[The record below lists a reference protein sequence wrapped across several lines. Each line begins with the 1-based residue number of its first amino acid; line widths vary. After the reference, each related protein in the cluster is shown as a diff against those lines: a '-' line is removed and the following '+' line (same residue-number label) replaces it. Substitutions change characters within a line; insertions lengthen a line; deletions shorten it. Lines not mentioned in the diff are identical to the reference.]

1 MRIPEDERCESRF
14 LQEQETNRLMKKH
27 NTIEGFKF
35 KKGEVYM
42 LHTDNPDCPNDSSLW
57 ALISES
63 DEDALRI
70 ESCSTNLRTFTLWK
84 PLPTEYKY
92 CRLTTRVEL
101 REFIS
106 NYAYYEAL
114 QSCR

>member
-1 MRIPEDERCESRF
+1 
-14 LQEQETNRLMKKH
+14 MKKH

-35 KKGEVYM
+35 RKGEVYM
-42 LHTDNPDCPNDSSLW
+42 LHTDNPDCPSDSSLW

-63 DEDALRI
+63 DEEALRI
-70 ESCSTNLRTFTLWK
+70 ESSSTNLRTFTLWK

-92 CRLTTRVEL
+92 CRLTTREEL
-101 REFIS
+101 HEFIS

-114 QSCR
+114 QSRR

>member
-1 MRIPEDERCESRF
+1 
-14 LQEQETNRLMKKH
+14 MKKH

-35 KKGEVYM
+35 RKGEVYM

-92 CRLTTRVEL
+92 CRRQPAWSCASSSPTTHITKRCSPAANFL
-101 REFIS
+101 RAS
-106 NYAYYEAL
+106 GTN
-114 QSCR
+114 

>member
-1 MRIPEDERCESRF
+1 
-14 LQEQETNRLMKKH
+14 MKKH

-35 KKGEVYM
+35 RKGEVYM

-70 ESCSTNLRTFTLWK
+70 ESCSTNSVPSRFGSL
-84 PLPTEYKY
+84 
-92 CRLTTRVEL
+92 CRRSTNIAV
-101 REFIS
+101 
-106 NYAYYEAL
+106 
-114 QSCR
+114 

>member
-1 MRIPEDERCESRF
+1 
-14 LQEQETNRLMKKH
+14 MKKH

-35 KKGEVYM
+35 RKGEVYM
-42 LHTDNPDCPNDSSLW
+42 LHTDNPDCPSDSSLW

-63 DEDALRI
+63 DEEALRI

-84 PLPTEYKY
+84 PLPAEYKY
-92 CRLTTRVEL
+92 CRLTTRGEL